1 MYDALMYRTNMPHLS
16 KSSLDIKTEKEIL
29 KALEIILARITKA
42 EEMKF
47 FLLSLLT
54 PTERLMLAKRLMV
67 TVLLKENVPDQEI
80 ANMLH
85 VTRSTVYKFKL
96 LLESRGQGYNIAF
109 KVLDDEKLK
118 EEIKE
123 SLIKF
128 TKYSIRAA
136 GGQIKVKNILR

>member
-1 MYDALMYRTNMPHLS
+1 MTHIS
-16 KSSLDIKTEKEIL
+16 KNSLDLKTEKEIL
-29 KALEIILARITKA
+29 KALEIILAGIKKT

-47 FLLSLLT
+47 FLLALLT

-96 LLESRGQGYNIAF
+96 FLESRGEGYSIAF
-109 KVLDDEKLK
+109 KVLDDERLK
-118 EEIKE
+118 EEIKA

-128 TKYSIRAA
+128 TKYSIRAS
-136 GGQIKVKNILR
+136 GGQIKIKNTSY